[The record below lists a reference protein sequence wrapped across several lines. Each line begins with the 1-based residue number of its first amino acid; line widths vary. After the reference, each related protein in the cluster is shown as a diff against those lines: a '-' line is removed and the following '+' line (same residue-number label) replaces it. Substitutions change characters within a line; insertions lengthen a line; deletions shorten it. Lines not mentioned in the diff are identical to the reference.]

1 MNGLLSIIGM
11 KTELEYQMNDF
22 PFGLP
27 RIRFNVPKGNIP
39 SGRQKC
45 QPKAQHAFT
54 IKGVK
59 IMAAYKV
66 EVDLSEL
73 FDDMTINEQK
83 NFLVDKF
90 CSLPIDK
97 MVEVVGEMLE
107 NLNGDQTAKVIEDAF
122 DNLHEQAQ
130 EHVINYVKG

>member
-1 MNGLLSIIGM
+1 
-11 KTELEYQMNDF
+11 
-22 PFGLP
+22 
-27 RIRFNVPKGNIP
+27 
-39 SGRQKC
+39 
-45 QPKAQHAFT
+45 
-54 IKGVK
+54 
-59 IMAAYKV
+59 MADYKV

-97 MVEVVGEMLE
+97 MVEVVGEILK
-107 NLNGDQTAKVIEDAF
+107 NLNGNQTAKVIEDAF
-122 DNLHEQAQ
+122 DNLQEQAQ

>member
-1 MNGLLSIIGM
+1 
-11 KTELEYQMNDF
+11 
-22 PFGLP
+22 
-27 RIRFNVPKGNIP
+27 
-39 SGRQKC
+39 
-45 QPKAQHAFT
+45 
-54 IKGVK
+54 
-59 IMAAYKV
+59 MADYKV

-83 NFLVDKF
+83 NFLVDEF

-130 EHVINYVKG
+130 EHVIDYVKG

>member
-1 MNGLLSIIGM
+1 
-11 KTELEYQMNDF
+11 
-22 PFGLP
+22 
-27 RIRFNVPKGNIP
+27 
-39 SGRQKC
+39 
-45 QPKAQHAFT
+45 
-54 IKGVK
+54 
-59 IMAAYKV
+59 MADYKV
-66 EVDLSEL
+66 EVDLSDL

-97 MVEVVGEMLE
+97 MVYVVGEMLE
-107 NLNGDQTAKVIEDAF
+107 NLNGNQIARVIEDAF